1 MRRRKRNAV
10 GMILPV
16 PDTLNLNAVIFRNL
30 LFQGDCVEDLPPYV
44 IGECESLNRR
54 HVLLFCLLLI
64 RLLHSK
70 VHYFLIRASKI

>member
-1 MRRRKRNAV
+1 
-10 GMILPV
+10 MILPV
-16 PDTLNLNAVIFRNL
+16 PDTLSLNAINL
-30 LFQGDCVEDLPPYV
+30 LLQGDCVEDLPPYV

-70 VHYFLIRASKI
+70 LHYFLIRASKMEVQAGCS